1 MRLQRFIRDNTGRE
15 ATVSD
20 FTRFP
25 TGLSWITASF
35 RLHGLSVGDGCQFIL
50 KIAPPAGLL
59 APYDVMVQ
67 VDVLK
72 LFAGTDVPVPAVRW
86 HSEEASILGAP
97 FFVCDHL
104 AGQPVNPF
112 ESKGLGVAQGEQSAV
127 GLELADILASI
138 HRTEWRGSRLG
149 APIDPETSGPATALR
164 EIEYW
169 RSRIVAGSTKPYP
182 LLDYAY
188 RWLLRN
194 QPEQARTAVVHGDY
208 RVGNFLVH
216 EARISAILDWE
227 MAHIG
232 DPYEDLSWVLLRQ
245 FRLNALIDPAHFVA
259 RYEAAVGWSVSA
271 QRLAYYEVLARYKLV
286 GINVGAI
293 ANFERGSND
302 ARTAVLGAMLPLDMI
317 SLVKALR
324 RHHEQFP

>member
-1 MRLQRFIRDNTGRE
+1 MLANSESCLPSASASDLDSDALICMRLQRFIRDNTGRE

-20 FTRFP
+20 FTKIPNWSLMDHRE
-25 TGLSWITASF
+25 LSASWPE
-35 RLHGLSVGDGCQFIL
+35 RRGWMPIHPQDC
-50 KIAPPAGLL
+50 PARRSSRCH
-59 APYDVMVQ
+59 DVMVQ

-112 ESKGLGVAQGEQSAV
+112 ESKGVGVAQGDQSAV

-271 QRLAYYEVLARYKLV
+271 QRLAYTRCSP
-286 GINVGAI
+286 I
-293 ANFERGSND
+293 
-302 ARTAVLGAMLPLDMI
+302 
-317 SLVKALR
+317 
-324 RHHEQFP
+324 